1 MHRIERDNAPEIT
14 LVFEGKPLTAH
25 QGDTVA
31 AALLAAGHKAF
42 RTTVVNGTS
51 RGPFCMMGVCFECL
65 VEIDGVA
72 NRQACMTEARN
83 GMRVK
88 RQLGA
93 NDISMGPSDG
103 SDKRAGS

>member
-1 MHRIERDNAPEIT
+1 MRRLSRDDRLQVRME
-14 LVFEGKPLTAH
+14 FEGEELLAQ

-31 AALLAAGHKAF
+31 AALLACNHWQF
-42 RTTVVNGTS
+42 RTTPVSGAP

-72 NRQACMTEARN
+72 NRQACMIEVSD

-88 RQLGA
+88 RQSGA
-93 NDISMGPSDG
+93 NDIGIVNSGDSGQEPTP
-103 SDKRAGS
+103 